1 MSATGPLAEV
11 TRRDVQGDL
20 DIGESTHRGSLAVCD
35 TDGRVL
41 ASLGDPWR
49 STFVRSTA
57 KAFQSTACLELLA
70 LAGGAPS
77 PPEIAVSWASHRG
90 EPRQIE
96 AVRRLLGRSAT
107 TADQL
112 TTPPDRPEADPG
124 ATPAPILHNCS
135 GKHALFALA
144 GREQACPRDRL
155 LEADGPLQRP
165 VLAVLEEVLGPLDAV
180 GTDGCGAPAVAVPL
194 ARLARAY
201 AALVSEERW
210 SQVRE
215 AGLAH
220 PRLVGGVDR
229 LETALL
235 EVGVVAKI
243 GAEGVFAAGWV
254 DRRGRARGLAVKA
267 EDGAPRAAT
276 AATVE
281 LLEALGVVRG
291 DLWRPPAPQG
301 GGRPVGRVR
310 AAPAV
315 VELANA
321 F

>member
-1 MSATGPLAEV
+1 MSAAGPLAEV
-11 TRRDVQGDL
+11 TRRDVRRDL
-20 DIGESTHRGSLAVCD
+20 EVSESTHQGSLALCD
-35 TDGRVL
+35 IDGQVL

-57 KAFQSTACLELLA
+57 KPFQVTACLELLA
-70 LAGGAPS
+70 LAGGSPS
-77 PPEIAVSWASHRG
+77 SSEIAVSWSSHRG
-90 EPRQIE
+90 EPQQIE
-96 AVRRLLGRSAT
+96 AVRRLLRRSAT
-107 TADQL
+107 TSDQL

-135 GKHALFALA
+135 GKHAMFALA
-144 GREQACPRDRL
+144 GSEQACPRGRL
-155 LEADGPLQRP
+155 LDADGPLQRP
-165 VLAVLEEVLGPLDAV
+165 VLAVLEEALGPLDAI

-194 ARLARAY
+194 ARLARAF
-201 AALVSEERW
+201 AALAGEERW
-210 SQVRE
+210 SRVRE

-220 PRLVGGVDR
+220 PRLVGGIDR

-243 GAEGVFAAGWV
+243 GAEGVFGAGWL
-254 DRRGRARGLAVKA
+254 DDRGRVRGLAVKA

-281 LLEALGVVRG
+281 LLEALGVVRR
-291 DLWRPPAPQG
+291 DLWRPAAPHG
-301 GGRPVGRVR
+301 GGRPVGRVQ

-315 VELANA
+315 VELAA
-321 F
+321 TV